1 MAEEITAELPPINAP
16 PAKRL
21 KAGNLLWQALGA
33 VLWGVFFS
41 VTPIFDILVPGAVL
55 WIPLFI
61 WLEARRARKY
71 GLLPGLFLRIAII
84 ATMISAAIYL
94 PTKPEDRK
102 IVEGLSK
109 TTVTLAELS
118 RHAGIRVLPEHAD
131 VSVILPSTQPTLRQ
145 VIRAIET
152 QTPLRCEVGRCG
164 NGVTFLG
171 GAYIMGIGI
180 R

>member
-1 MAEEITAELPPINAP
+1 
-16 PAKRL
+16 
-21 KAGNLLWQALGA
+21 
-33 VLWGVFFS
+33 VLWGAFFS

-55 WIPLFI
+55 WIPLFL
-61 WLEARRARKY
+61 WLEIRRARNC
-71 GLLPGLFLRIAII
+71 GLLPGLILRVAII
-84 ATMISAAIYL
+84 ATMITVAIYL
-94 PTKPEDRK
+94 PTKPEDRR

-109 TTVTLAELS
+109 ATVTLAELG
-118 RHAGIRVLPEHAD
+118 RQAGIRMPPEHAD
-131 VSVILPSTQPTLRQ
+131 VSVILPSAKPTLRQ

-152 QTPLRCEVGRCG
+152 QTPFRCEVGRCG